1 MFNLMELASN
11 NTKHLWLKIAETEQK
26 KAWQYSQQHH
36 SNPIARY
43 NSYLNHICL
52 DSFITWL
59 EDWLQEESGPKPS
72 VWPGKDTLPTILE
85 VVNGIAI
92 QLGET
97 RLILLPT
104 ETTDLEELSVPQEW
118 VDIPNWI
125 ADYYLAVQV
134 NLDDED
140 ECWMAVR
147 GFATHRQLK
156 NEARYNQSDRTYS
169 LAVDELTENFTIL
182 LATLGLN
189 FREEVSPLTTLST
202 DEAQDL
208 LRTLANP
215 SIYSP
220 RLRSDVSFS
229 QWAGLI
235 ANEQWRQQLYNQRL
249 GLLQSEVSPVADIV
263 PNKIQVNL
271 SQWFDKVFEI
281 GWQSIDTLINTPQLG
296 NLAFATRSFDASR
309 ISGVNGGKLI
319 DLGMQL
325 GEQSVVLLVALTEE
339 AQEKIGVLVQAHPT
353 GNQKYLP
360 PYLKLVLSS
369 SGETLQVV
377 ESRTQDYYISLNRFK
392 CLRETSFSIQLI
404 LGNFSITE
412 DFVV

>member
-11 NTKHLWLKIAETEQK
+11 NTKHLWLKIAVTEQK
-26 KAWQYSQQHH
+26 KAWRYSQQHH

-52 DSFITWL
+52 DHFISWL
-59 EDWLQEESGPKPS
+59 EDWQQEESGPQPLI
-72 VWPGKDTLPTILE
+72 WPEKDIFTILE

-92 QLGET
+92 QVGET
-97 RLILLPT
+97 QLVLLPT

-118 VDIPNWI
+118 VDIPNWV

-140 ECWMAVR
+140 ESWMAVR

-169 LAVDELTENFTIL
+169 LAVDDLTENFTIL

-189 FREEVSPLTTLST
+189 FREEVPPLATLSAA
-202 DEAQDL
+202 EAQDL
-208 LRTLANP
+208 LRTLANS

-220 RLRSDVSFS
+220 RLHADVSFS
-229 QWAGLI
+229 QWAALL
-235 ANEQWRQQLYNQRL
+235 ANEQWRKQLYNQRL
-249 GLLQSEVSPVADIV
+249 GLLQSEVSPVADIA

-281 GWQSIDTLINTPQLG
+281 GWQSIDTLINTSQLG
-296 NLAFATRSFDASR
+296 NLAFATRSFDASKVSV
-309 ISGVNGGKLI
+309 INGVKLI

-325 GEQSVVLLVALTEE
+325 GEQTVALLVALTEE
-339 AQEKIGVLVQAHPT
+339 AEAKTSVLVQVHPT

-377 ESRTQDYYISLNRFK
+377 ESRNQDYYISLNRFK
-392 CLRETSFSIQLI
+392 CVRETSFSIQLI
-404 LGNFSITE
+404 LGDFSITE
-412 DFVV
+412 DFVI

>member
-118 VDIPNWI
+118 VDIPSWV

-182 LATLGLN
+182 LATLRLN
-189 FREEVSPLTTLST
+189 FREEVPPLATLST
-202 DEAQDL
+202 TEAQDL
-208 LRTLANP
+208 LRILANP

-220 RLRSDVSFS
+220 RLHADVSFR
-229 QWAGLI
+229 QWAALI
-235 ANEQWRQQLYNQRL
+235 GNEQWRQQLYNQRL
-249 GLLQSEVSPVADIV
+249 GLLQSEVSPVADIAT
-263 PNKIQVNL
+263 NKIQVNL
-271 SQWFDKVFEI
+271 SQWFDRVFEI
-281 GWQSIDTLINTPQLG
+281 GWQSIDTLINTSQLG
-296 NLAFATRSFDASR
+296 NLAFATRSFDASK
-309 ISGVNGGKLI
+309 ISGVNGAKLI

-325 GEQSVVLLVALTEE
+325 GEQSVVLLVVLTEE
-339 AQEKIGVLVQAHPT
+339 AEGKIGVLVQVHPV
-353 GNQKYLP
+353 GNQKYLLP
-360 PYLKLVLSS
+360 HLKLVLSS

-392 CLRETSFSIQLI
+392 CMHETSFSIQLI

>member
-11 NTKHLWLKIAETEQK
+11 NTKHLWLKIAEAEQK
-26 KAWQYSQQHH
+26 RAWQYSQQHH

-52 DSFITWL
+52 DSFISWL
-59 EDWLQEESGPKPS
+59 EDWLQEESAPQPS
-72 VWPGKDTLPTILE
+72 IWTGKDIPTILE

-118 VDIPNWI
+118 VDIPSWV

-169 LAVDELTENFTIL
+169 LSVDELTENFTIL

-189 FREEVSPLTTLST
+189 FREEVPPLATLST
-202 DEAQDL
+202 AEAQNL
-208 LRTLANP
+208 LRILANP

-220 RLRSDVSFS
+220 RLHADVSFS
-229 QWAGLI
+229 QWAALI
-235 ANEQWRQQLYNQRL
+235 GNEQWRQQLYNQRL
-249 GLLQSEVSPVADIV
+249 GLLQSEVSPITDIV

-271 SQWFDKVFEI
+271 SQWFDRVFEI
-281 GWQSIDTLINTPQLG
+281 GWQSIDTLINTSQLG
-296 NLAFATRSFDASR
+296 NLAFATRSFDTSR
-309 ISGVNGGKLI
+309 ISGANGAKLI

-325 GEQSVVLLVALTEE
+325 GEQSVVLLVVLTEE
-339 AQEKIGVLVQAHPT
+339 AEGKIGVLVQVHPV
-353 GNQKYLP
+353 GNQKYLLP
-360 PYLKLVLSS
+360 HLKLVLSS

-392 CLRETSFSIQLI
+392 CMRETSFSIQLI
-404 LGNFSITE
+404 LGDFSITE